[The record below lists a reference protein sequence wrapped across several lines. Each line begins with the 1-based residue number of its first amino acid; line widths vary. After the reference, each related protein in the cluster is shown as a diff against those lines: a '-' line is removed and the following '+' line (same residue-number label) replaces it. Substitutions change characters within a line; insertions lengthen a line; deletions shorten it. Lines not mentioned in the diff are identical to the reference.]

1 MAHTLLSRSNELL
14 NFARNIN
21 LDESNSSSDAGD
33 VLIRATKIHF
43 PEQSYEGQRDLGSL
57 STISN
62 KTDNV
67 KITVKKLRDVA
78 QPSLLDEPPKIEKQR
93 QARKQEHRH
102 VPPALQA
109 NLPSVSPS
117 GRLSKPTLVI
127 RPVKMLYCIAV
138 VYAIDFSLTN
148 IFLFPCCLFQRERK
162 HAERVP

>member
-21 LDESNSSSDAGD
+21 LDESTSSSDAGD

-43 PEQSYEGQRDLGSL
+43 PERSNEGQRDLGSL
-57 STISN
+57 STVSN

-67 KITVKKLRDVA
+67 KITVKKC
-78 QPSLLDEPPKIEKQR
+78 SLLDEPPKIEKQR

-127 RPVKMLYCIAV
+127 RPAKLLYCIAV

-148 IFLFPCCLFQRERK
+148 ILLFPCCLFQRERK
-162 HAERVP
+162 HTKRVR